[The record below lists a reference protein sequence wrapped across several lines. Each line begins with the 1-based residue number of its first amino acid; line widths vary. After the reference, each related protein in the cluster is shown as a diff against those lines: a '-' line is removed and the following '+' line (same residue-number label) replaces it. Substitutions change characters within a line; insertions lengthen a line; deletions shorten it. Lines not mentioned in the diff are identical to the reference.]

1 MIPGT
6 VIQHNVP
13 PSAIETPKCFY
24 DQLQVRELKHQKAD
38 ERRSL
43 FKDDFGRSFAV
54 HSEAA
59 VWKLDDGAH
68 GLPLG
73 VEGVHLVE
81 FLLWDLVP
89 DGLVVSFQVQ
99 DQTQQPALGFV
110 AHLFG
115 KTSFLIWR
123 LEWKKA
129 REDSDTCCMVTH

>member
-1 MIPGT
+1 MWPTFLHYVIP
-6 VIQHNVP
+6 QRAHLND
-13 PSAIETPKCFY
+13 SRHMK
-24 DQLQVRELKHQKAD
+24 LKS
-38 ERRSL
+38 RSL

-68 GLPLG
+68 GLPHG

-99 DQTQQPALGFV
+99 DQAQQAALGFV

-129 REDSDTCCMVTH
+129 REDSDTCCMVTS